1 VGDLG
6 EVQQPGQADD
16 LDGDVTGD
24 EGALDLGEVG
34 GRAAQ
39 DRDLSGGGAGA
50 DEVGEGVGDPV
61 DLLGVGGQQRAAHGA
76 VVLGAGGRPEGFDAG
91 VHRPQGCGQSV
102 GEVEQAA
109 AAAAAACSTSPT
121 DWPQIGRAHV
131 LGEVVEV
138 GDGGAA
144 PAVDRLA

>member
-1 VGDLG
+1 VVVGDARVGDQEPGAAAEQGEVAGADAPARPGQQPHEGGVGAGVLEDLADGDQVGDLG

-61 DLLGVGGQQRAAHGA
+61 DLLGVGGQQRARSEEHTS
-76 VVLGAGGRPEGFDAG
+76 VL
-91 VHRPQGCGQSV
+91 QSR
-102 GEVEQAA
+102 ENLE
-109 AAAAAACSTSPT
+109 
-121 DWPQIGRAHV
+121 
-131 LGEVVEV
+131 
-138 GDGGAA
+138 
-144 PAVDRLA
+144 